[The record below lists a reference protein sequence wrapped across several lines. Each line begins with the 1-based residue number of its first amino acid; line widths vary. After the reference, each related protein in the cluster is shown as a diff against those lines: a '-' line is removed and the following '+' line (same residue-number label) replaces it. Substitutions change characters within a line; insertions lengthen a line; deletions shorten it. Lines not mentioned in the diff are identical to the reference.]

1 MFNSAKNL
9 EWHMQLFHKDIYLQD
24 QKSQPEGV
32 KNSTGPLQSVIQCK
46 LCEKI
51 FSQQHHMLYH
61 FYNEHKCKKCEF
73 SGNSQDLADH
83 QAVHAI
89 KPCGICGKDFRS
101 DLMEKHI
108 QLSHMPKPAP
118 APVIAPAP
126 PKMPR
131 KYTRRQPRNNPA
143 PFVMPPLIPLEDLG
157 LGFT

>member
-1 MFNSAKNL
+1 
-9 EWHMQLFHKDIYLQD
+9 MQLFHKDVYLQEKNG
-24 QKSQPEGV
+24 KSENEITEV
-32 KNSTGPLQSVIQCK
+32 KNPTSKSPMQSVIQCK

-51 FSQQHHMLYH
+51 FPQQHQMLYH

-73 SGNSQDLADH
+73 SGNSQDLINH
-83 QAVHAI
+83 QVIHAI

-118 APVIAPAP
+118 VPAPVIAPVP

>member
-1 MFNSAKNL
+1 
-9 EWHMQLFHKDIYLQD
+9 MQLFHKDVYLQEKNG
-24 QKSQPEGV
+24 KSENEITEV
-32 KNSTGPLQSVIQCK
+32 KNPTSKSPLQSVIQCK

-51 FSQQHHMLYH
+51 FPQQHQMLYH

-73 SGNSQDLADH
+73 SGNSQDLIDH
-83 QAVHAI
+83 QSVHAI

-118 APVIAPAP
+118 VPSPVIAPVP

-131 KYTRRQPRNNPA
+131 KYTRRQPRNNQPA